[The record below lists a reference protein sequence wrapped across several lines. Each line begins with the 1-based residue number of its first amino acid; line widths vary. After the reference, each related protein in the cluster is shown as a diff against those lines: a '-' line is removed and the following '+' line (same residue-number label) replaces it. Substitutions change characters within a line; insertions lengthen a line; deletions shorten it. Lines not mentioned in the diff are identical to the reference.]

1 MYFVWFYVSNA
12 FYSYDLV
19 EAGSIPTNQIV
30 QFLTLDCACKSS
42 MKIQNFFANV
52 KRFFLKKC
60 FNQIFEEIFRK
71 NSKSDAWC
79 ISIKM
84 KSREFCDDKVQPK
97 SACFLS
103 ILFRLSTKELS
114 IWRYPW
120 GCHIGSNFWG
130 LSAHDDLFVD
140 TLVFQ

>member
-30 QFLTLDCACKSS
+30 QFLTFYCVCKSS

-52 KRFFLKKC
+52 KRRSLLWCFLKKLLQSNIWRH
-60 FNQIFEEIFRK
+60 FPEK
-71 NSKSDAWC
+71 LKADKWC

-84 KSREFCDDKVQPK
+84 KDKEFCDDKTQPK
-97 SACFLS
+97 SACFHYIS
-103 ILFRLSTKELS
+103 FRLTTKEVSGVLAA
-114 IWRYPW
+114 ILEQYLL
-120 GCHIGSNFWG
+120 IIIY
-130 LSAHDDLFVD
+130 L
-140 TLVFQ
+140 